1 MVNHIMCQ
9 LTLEVS
15 STCYSFIR
23 TEKVNKEFRLA
34 ENIIMNYKIIC
45 RLKITNCAYE
55 LADHRQMSTWQAPQK
70 IDS

>member
-1 MVNHIMCQ
+1 
-9 LTLEVS
+9 
-15 STCYSFIR
+15 
-23 TEKVNKEFRLA
+23 
-34 ENIIMNYKIIC
+34 MNYKIIC